1 MTSTTTSISKQ
12 TFNIL
17 KNFSSINS
25 NLFVKAG
32 NKISTISPSKN
43 VMAEAIVDETFD
55 SQFGVWDLNKF
66 LGIVSLLED
75 PEFMFEEKCVV
86 VTGVN
91 GSSVKYYFADPALL
105 TYPTKQVKTP
115 SVAITFDLM
124 ADQFRE
130 LQRSGAAL
138 QLSDL
143 CIVSKGTEVLAVVKD
158 IKDPTTNVFTLPVGS
173 NPEEATFSFNFKL
186 DNLKLFEGDYSVEIS
201 KTVISQFTHKNLDL
215 KYWIAMENTSTYS
228 E

>member
-1 MTSTTTSISKQ
+1 
-12 TFNIL
+12 
-17 KNFSSINS
+17 
-25 NLFVKAG
+25 
-32 NKISTISPSKN
+32 
-43 VMAEAIVDETFD
+43 MAEAIVEETFD
-55 SQFGVWDLNKF
+55 SEFGLWDLNKF

-75 PEFMFEEKCVV
+75 PEFMFDEKCVV

-115 SVAITFDLM
+115 AVAITFDLM

-143 CIVSKGTEVLAVVKD
+143 CIISKGSEVLAVVKD
-158 IKDPTTNVFTLPVGS
+158 LKDPTTNVFTLPVGS

-201 KTVISQFTHKNLDL
+201 KTVISLFTHKNLDL
-215 KYWIAMENTSTYS
+215 KYWVAMENTSTYS

>member
-1 MTSTTTSISKQ
+1 
-12 TFNIL
+12 
-17 KNFSSINS
+17 
-25 NLFVKAG
+25 VKAG

-55 SQFGVWDLNKF
+55 SEFGLWDLNKF

-75 PEFMFEEKCVV
+75 PEFMFDEKCVV

-143 CIVSKGTEVLAVVKD
+143 CIISKGSEVLAVVKD
-158 IKDPTTNVFTLPVGS
+158 LKDPTTNVFTLPVGS

>member
-1 MTSTTTSISKQ
+1 
-12 TFNIL
+12 
-17 KNFSSINS
+17 
-25 NLFVKAG
+25 VKAG

-43 VMAEAIVDETFD
+43 VMAEAIVEETFD
-55 SQFGVWDLNKF
+55 SQFGLWDLNKF

-115 SVAITFDLM
+115 AVAITFDLM

-143 CIVSKGTEVLAVVKD
+143 CIISKGSEVLAVVKD
-158 IKDPTTNVFTLPVGS
+158 LKDPTTNVFTLPVGS